1 MVVFHQLS
9 MCCLLRDPVHSGP
22 AIPSEAFLHFFPSLL
37 KVCTLFSLIL
47 KVHFISSHLFLPG
60 WVCMWGASQSF
71 FMTQHLSLDHSSQC
85 LFYLFIFKCFN
96 GFVERGEGR
105 GKEEHGC
112 EHEIPIG
119 CLPRVSHWGW
129 SLRSGHVPPTG
140 NWLGSISMHR
150 RCPTN
155 WARAPQFLLL
165 TSVSELKLSTNL

>member
-22 AIPSEAFLHFFPSLL
+22 AILSEAFLHFFP
-37 KVCTLFSLIL
+37 LFSRFALFFPL
-47 KVHFISSHLFLPG
+47 FWRFILFLPISSFLG
-60 WVCMWGASQSF
+60 ECACGGLHNLF

-85 LFYLFIFKCFN
+85 LFYLFIFKRFN

-140 NWLGSISMHR
+140 NWLGNISMHR